1 VNFPMIRYVLS
12 AVLRVEGL
20 LFALPL
26 ITAAVYREWAVAPV
40 YLVLLVGC
48 VAVGQ
53 LFSKKPKDMALYQ
66 KDGYVIVAFAWILLS
81 LVGRCPSCSP
91 ARSAAISTRCL
102 KSPPVSPPPVRRS

>member
-1 VNFPMIRYVLS
+1 MNFPMIRYVLS

-66 KDGYVIVAFAWILLS
+66 KDGYVIVAFAWILLKP
-81 LVGRCPSCSP
+81 GGG
-91 ARSAAISTRCL
+91 AALCAH
-102 KSPPVSPPPVRRS
+102 RRDSRLYRRAV

>member
-1 VNFPMIRYVLS
+1 MNFPMIRYVLS

-48 VAVGQ
+48 VAVGCLLHAVSHTSGILHAPTHNWTSHQ
-53 LFSKKPKDMALYQ
+53 LGKRGGGCAQ
-66 KDGYVIVAFAWILLS
+66 Q
-81 LVGRCPSCSP
+81 R
-91 ARSAAISTRCL
+91 AR
-102 KSPPVSPPPVRRS
+102 

>member
-1 VNFPMIRYVLS
+1 MNFPMIRYVLS

-40 YLVLLVGC
+40 YLALLVGC

-53 LFSKKPKDMALYQ
+53 LFSKKPKDMALL
-66 KDGYVIVAFAWILLS
+66 IES
-81 LVGRCPSCSP
+81 EERRVGKECRSRWSP
-91 ARSAAISTRCL
+91 YH
-102 KSPPVSPPPVRRS
+102 